1 MRLPLPQYAV
11 KERPISHIA
20 EVIETS
26 TTEFLAQCL
35 EPEDLSFPVMPPFGS
50 WVKAYDEEA
59 ANQIYGVVYHATTS
73 PLDSVH
79 RARALG
85 LSLDELREQQ
95 PQIFAMLKTEFSV
108 AIVGFVPMKVGRT
121 NSKNGDGMVLGDS
134 PPERQGQRTFYQ
146 HLPPRPPQVHQAVY
160 RCDKKEVIS
169 FTEELD
175 WLRTLLQVSGVP
187 TESLVA
193 AAIREIYNLR
203 DLDRD
208 WLVRAGRMVSVLL
221 KDDYDRLTNDFVADS
236 PLGFWFD
243 ADVRRHRNWQWTCRC
258 RAQLRAGES
267 GSVCFVVRRWQLR

>member
-1 MRLPLPQYAV
+1 MRLPLPQFASAT
-11 KERPISHIA
+11 RAAGHIA

-35 EPEDLSFPVMPPFGS
+35 EPEDLSFPAMPPFGS
-50 WVKAYDEEA
+50 WVKAYDEES

-85 LSLDELREQQ
+85 MSLDELREQQ

-108 AIVGFVPMKVGRT
+108 AIVGFVPMEKGRSG
-121 NSKNGDGMVLGDS
+121 SKNGSSQNNMVLGN
-134 PPERQGQRTFYQ
+134 RTYQ
-146 HLPPRPPQVHQAVY
+146 HLPPRPPQVHQAVH
-160 RCDKKEVIS
+160 RCEKAEIVR

-187 TESLVA
+187 TESLAA
-193 AAIREIYNLR
+193 AAIREVYNLR

-208 WLVRAGRMVSVLL
+208 WLIKAGRMVSVLL
-221 KDDYDRLTNDFVADS
+221 RDDYDRLRMI
-236 PLGFWFD
+236 L
-243 ADVRRHRNWQWTCRC
+243 
-258 RAQLRAGES
+258 AQIHP
-267 GSVCFVVRRWQLR
+267 